1 MWCLYKRSAENYH
14 DFTTSRKN
22 SCDYSALV
30 TEIFVFLSWACTLFR
45 SLDREYWVKKGT
57 NLAPSVTAFAN
68 YQQLSAIWW
77 TQLTHNIKLCIKL
90 QSFCHNWVLTIACIC
105 FYRDL
110 ACMPPLQAY
119 STPGL
124 SQSDS
129 CHYYDIVLLILFNS
143 QQTRCWRVPND
154 SRASAEELKGVL
166 TGIVKMESYVNV
178 INTILNT
185 SESLQNNSVT
195 LTLFATILQQVI
207 NDTYT
212 WVCYEWLCIEA

>member
-1 MWCLYKRSAENYH
+1 
-14 DFTTSRKN
+14 
-22 SCDYSALV
+22 
-30 TEIFVFLSWACTLFR
+30 
-45 SLDREYWVKKGT
+45 
-57 NLAPSVTAFAN
+57 
-68 YQQLSAIWW
+68 
-77 TQLTHNIKLCIKL
+77 
-90 QSFCHNWVLTIACIC
+90 
-105 FYRDL
+105 
-110 ACMPPLQAY
+110 MPPLQAY

-195 LTLFATILQQVI
+195 LMLFATILQQVI

-212 WVCYEWLCIEA
+212 WVCYDVIVYRSLVVSLPV